1 MTGRRLSHR
10 PFRWLAN
17 PTRALF
23 ECTRCD
29 ETLVLPN
36 VGGRSEPE
44 IVRFATNK
52 GWMTGRETATCPA
65 CKRPSRTND
74 PDSELRNFTPKEPV
88 PMTVPK
94 PDPQP
99 TTHQRVAIRNLLDKH
114 FDDDS
119 HRYLEGWTDD
129 KIAEEVKVPRV
140 VVERIREVGYGPW
153 VKEDPEI
160 TAIKAMIAR
169 IETDLAATK
178 ARLAKAI
185 G

>member
-1 MTGRRLSHR
+1 
-10 PFRWLAN
+10 
-17 PTRALF
+17 
-23 ECTRCD
+23 
-29 ETLVLPN
+29 
-36 VGGRSEPE
+36 
-44 IVRFATNK
+44 
-52 GWMTGRETATCPA
+52 
-65 CKRPSRTND
+65 
-74 PDSELRNFTPKEPV
+74 
-88 PMTVPK
+88 MTVPK